1 MAVPF
6 SSISRRQF
14 LRSSILAAC
23 AVGAPFLLQCGS
35 KGGSAV
41 FVKEPLPYAKDA
53 LAPTIS
59 AETMGFHYDK
69 HYAGY
74 VKNANRLVLKGAFGG
89 QSPEEVIQATVG
101 DPSKAAVFNNAAQ
114 AWNHA
119 FFFKCLKPGGGGEP
133 EGVLAEMIAAEFGSF
148 ANFKNAFLT
157 AAGDRFGSGWV
168 WLVLK
173 DGKLSVVS
181 SANADTPLAHGL
193 IPLFTVDL
201 WEHAYYLDYQNR
213 RLDFVTAV
221 LDNLANWDFAA
232 AQLELAL
239 PAKEPAAE
247 ND

>member
-1 MAVPF
+1 MAISF

-23 AVGAPFLLQCGS
+23 AVSAPFLLQCGS
-35 KGGSAV
+35 KAGSAV
-41 FVKEPLPYAKDA
+41 FVKEPLPYPKDA
-53 LAPTIS
+53 LAPHIS

-74 VKNANRLVLKGAFGG
+74 VKKANRLILKGSYGG
-89 QSPEEVIQATVG
+89 MSPEDVIRAAAG

-148 ANFKNAFLT
+148 ANFQKVFLT

-168 WLVLK
+168 WLVLEE
-173 DGKLSVVS
+173 GRLAVVT
-181 SANADTPLAHGL
+181 SANADMPLAHGL
-193 IPLFTVDL
+193 TPLFTVDL

-213 RLDFVTAV
+213 RLDFVAAV
-221 LDNLANWDFAA
+221 LENLANWDFAA

-239 PAKEPAAE
+239 PAKESAAE

>member
-1 MAVPF
+1 MATPF

-74 VKNANRLVLKGAFGG
+74 VKKANRMILKGSFGG
-89 QSPEEVIQATVG
+89 KSPVEIIQSTVG
-101 DPSKAAVFNNAAQ
+101 DPSQAAIFNNAAQ

-148 ANFKNAFLT
+148 ANFKKVFLT

-168 WLVLK
+168 WLVLEE
-173 DGKLSVVS
+173 GELAVVT
-181 SANADTPLAHGL
+181 SANADTPLAHDL
-193 IPLFTVDL
+193 VPLFTVDL

-221 LDNLANWDFAA
+221 LENLANWDFVA

-247 ND
+247 NG

>member
-1 MAVPF
+1 MATPF
-6 SSISRRQF
+6 PSINRRQF
-14 LRSSILAAC
+14 LRSSLLAAC

-41 FVKEPLPYAKDA
+41 FVKQPLPYAKDA

-74 VKNANRLVLKGAFGG
+74 VKKANRMILKGSFGG
-89 QSPEEVIQATVG
+89 KSPEEVIQSTAG
-101 DPSKAAVFNNAAQ
+101 DPSQAAVFNNAAQ

-119 FFFKCLKPGGGGEP
+119 FFFRCLKPGGGGDP

-148 ANFKNAFLT
+148 ANFKKVFLT

-168 WLVLK
+168 WLVLEE
-173 DGKLSVVS
+173 GSLAVVT

-193 IPLFTVDL
+193 VPLFTVDL

-213 RLDFVTAV
+213 RLDFVTEV
-221 LDNLANWDFAA
+221 LENLANWDFVA

-239 PAKEPAAE
+239 PAKEAAAE

>member
-1 MAVPF
+1 MATSFP
-6 SSISRRQF
+6 SINRRQF

-35 KGGSAV
+35 KGDSAV
-41 FVKEPLPYAKDA
+41 FVKQPLPYAKNA

-74 VKNANRLVLKGAFGG
+74 VNKANRLILNGSFGG
-89 QSPEEVIQATVG
+89 KSPEAVIRSTAD
-101 DPSKAAVFNNAAQ
+101 DPSQAAVFNNAAQ

-148 ANFKNAFLT
+148 ANFKKVFLT

-168 WLVLK
+168 WLVLEE
-173 DGKLSVVS
+173 GRLVVVT

-221 LDNLANWDFAA
+221 LENLANWDFVAT
-232 AQLELAL
+232 QLELAL
-239 PAKEPAAE
+239 PAKEAAAE
-247 ND
+247 NG